1 MTEKGVAIKYGDVAV
16 GAKENFVPSASE
28 SKFDTLSQILSYSS
42 IFENYANP
50 CELYQTVLD
59 GSQKALPSSITSEN
73 LGMWSVQVSNENG
86 KFMNDIVL
94 TLKANEQYSSQGITI
109 TFDVENNVFC
119 TDLSVIWKRGGAVLT
134 SSAFQPNSAFYFCS
148 KKVENFDEIQI
159 TFKKINMPHNRRK
172 VHSIDFGYGKIFY
185 GDELRSVKVIQ
196 EVDPIS
202 TQISIN
208 TLDFTLDSK
217 SDIDYNF
224 QTKQQIE
231 TFFDGRLI
239 SKTFVKSAKRKSKNM
254 WEVQSDDYIGIMDGV
269 EFAGGIYSNKS
280 AVELLQE
287 IFNTSGVLY
296 EIDAIFND
304 VVLNGYIPYTTC
316 REALMQVAFAIQA
329 VVDTSNSDKVKV
341 FKLGSDVTQTIP
353 LSRIM
358 QGQNFT
364 DEEAVTS
371 VEVAYHKYT
380 PFSET
385 TEAYNSEND
394 GTGNNIQII
403 FSEPLHD
410 LSITNGSF
418 ATDDEGN
425 ELKHTNYAVINANP
439 NCVLEGK
446 KYRHSIQR
454 KSKSN
459 DNVLAG
465 EVKKVLTI
473 ENATLVSASN
483 IDNVLEKCYNYLIKR
498 SSVNLKIKEGKHETQ
513 GRPICYG
520 MERYGTF
527 LYGGSGEGEIIQDS
541 PVDVGDYIVSETEY
555 LGNVEGY
562 IIKESYSLNGN
573 ILIKDAVLK

>member
-1 MTEKGVAIKYGDVAV
+1 MMEKGVAIKYGDVAV
-16 GAKENFVPSASE
+16 GAKENFVPTASE
-28 SKFDTLSQILSYSS
+28 SQFDTVKQILGYSS
-42 IFENYANP
+42 AFENYANP

-59 GSQKALPSSITSEN
+59 GRQKALPSFITTEN
-73 LGMWSVQVSNENG
+73 LGMWSVQSSNQNG
-86 KFMNDIVL
+86 QFLNDIIL
-94 TLKANEQYSSQGITI
+94 SLKASEQYSSQGITI
-109 TFDVENNVFC
+109 TFDIENNIFC
-119 TDLSVIWKRGGAVLT
+119 TDLFIAWKRGGAVLT
-134 SSAFQPNSAFYFCS
+134 SSAFQPNSSFYFCS

-159 TFKKINMPHNRRK
+159 TFKKINMPFNRLK
-172 VHSIDFGYGKIFY
+172 IHSIDFGYGRIFY

-196 EVDPIS
+196 EIDPIS

-217 SDIDYNF
+217 SDINYHF

-254 WEVQSDDYIGIMDGV
+254 WEVQSDDYIGIMNGV
-269 EFAGGIYSNKS
+269 EFVGGIYSNKS

-329 VVDTSNSDKVKV
+329 VVDTSNSYKVKV
-341 FKLGSDVTQTIP
+341 FRLGSEATQTIP

-385 TEAYNSEND
+385 VEAYNSEND
-394 GTGNNIQII
+394 GEGLGIKVI

-410 LSITNGSF
+410 LSITNGTILES
-418 ATDDEGN
+418 G
-425 ELKHTNYAVINANP
+425 TNYAIINANQ
-439 NCVLEGK
+439 NCILEGE
-446 KYRHSIQR
+446 KYRHSIQI
-454 KSKSN
+454 KSKS
-459 DNVLAG
+459 DENVLAG
-465 EVKKVLTI
+465 QAKRVLTI
-473 ENATLVSASN
+473 ENATLVSVKN
-483 IDNVLEKCYNYLIKR
+483 IDNVLEKCYNYLTKR
-498 SSVNLKIKEGKHETQ
+498 NSTNLKIKEGKHETQ

-520 MERYGTF
+520 MKQYGTF
-527 LYGGSGEGEIIQDS
+527 LYGGSSEGEIIKDR
-541 PVDVGDYIVSETEY
+541 PVNVGDYIISETEY

-562 IIKESYSLNGN
+562 IIKETYSLNGN
-573 ILIKDAVLK
+573 ILIKDAELR

>member
-1 MTEKGVAIKYGDVAV
+1 MTDKGVAIKYGDVAV
-16 GAKENFVPSASE
+16 GAKENFVPTASE

-42 IFENYANP
+42 TFENYANP

-73 LGMWSVQVSNENG
+73 LGMWSVQVSDQNG

-109 TFDVENNVFC
+109 TFDIENNVFC
-119 TDLSVIWKRGGAVLT
+119 TDLFISWKRGGAVLT
-134 SSAFQPNSAFYFCS
+134 SSAFQPNSSFYFCS

-159 TFKKINMPHNRRK
+159 TFKKINMPYNRLK
-172 VHSIDFGYGKIFY
+172 IHSIDFGYGKIFY

-239 SKTFVKSAKRKSKNM
+239 SKTFVKSAKRKSKNI
-254 WEVQSDDYIGIMDGV
+254 WEVQSDDYVGIMDGV

-316 REALMQVAFAIQA
+316 REALMQVAFAMQA

-353 LSRIM
+353 LARIM

-371 VEVAYHKYT
+371 VEVAYHKYK
-380 PFSET
+380 PFPET
-385 TEAYNSEND
+385 VEAYNSEND

-403 FSEPLHD
+403 FSEPLHS
-410 LSITNGSF
+410 LSITNGTILES
-418 ATDDEGN
+418 G
-425 ELKHTNYAVINANP
+425 TNYAVINANQ

-446 KYRHSIQR
+446 KYRHSIQK

-473 ENATLVSASN
+473 ENATLVSSLN
-483 IDNVLEKCYNYLIKR
+483 IDNVLEKCYNYLVKR
-498 SSVNLKIKEGKHETQ
+498 SSTNLKIKEGKYELP
-513 GRPICYG
+513 GEPIYYG
-520 MERYGTF
+520 GAAYGTF
-527 LYGGSGEGEIIQDS
+527 LYGGLSEGEIIQDT
-541 PVDVGDYIVSETEY
+541 PVNVGDYIISETEY
-555 LGNVEGY
+555 LGDVEGY